1 MSRKYP
7 NAGLTEAL
15 YRRLVNEYNA
25 LRVKYK
31 REFNG
36 RIRAVLNCDVRESRK
51 YTQKFCNVITERSR
65 LSPNTAEDL
74 KGLISDQLF
83 NDLQTYLAENYRGK
97 KCYQKHVSFDNAGLP
112 DDLFKRFC
120 DEVEAMRESYG
131 KRVTTH
137 IMTLLGCSREEAR
150 KHADNLSKLYR
161 EINRLTPRKLIQIE
175 GLISDELF
183 SDVAKYV
190 FNHYDWS
197 DELDEDIDRI
207 ARKYRSKEG
216 LGRNKPTVKH
226 YLYRAYMLG
235 V

>member
-1 MSRKYP
+1 MTRKYP
-7 NAGLTEAL
+7 NAGLTEEL
-15 YRRLVNEYNA
+15 YRRLVSEYNA
-25 LRVKYK
+25 LRVKYG

-36 RIRAVLNCDVRESRK
+36 QIRTVRNCDVREARK
-51 YTQKFCNVITERSR
+51 YSQKFCNVIHERSR

-74 KGLISDQLF
+74 RGLISDSLL
-83 NDLQTYLAENYRGK
+83 NDLQAYLAENYRGK
-97 KCYQKHVSFDNAGLP
+97 KAYQKHVSFDNAGLTEE
-112 DDLFKRFC
+112 LYKRYC
-120 DEVEAMRESYG
+120 EEIEAMREAYG

-137 IMTLLGCSREEAR
+137 IMELTGCTREQAV
-150 KHADNLSKLYR
+150 KHTANLSKLYR

-183 SDVAKYV
+183 GDIAKYV
-190 FNHYDWS
+190 FNNYDWPA
-197 DELDEDIDRI
+197 ELDEDIDRI
-207 ARKYRSKEG
+207 AAKYRSKEG

>member
-1 MSRKYP
+1 MSKTYKYS
-7 NAGLTEAL
+7 GLTEEL
-15 YRRLVNEYNA
+15 YRRLVSEYNA

-31 REFNG
+31 REFNR
-36 RIRAVLNCDVRESRK
+36 RIRAVRNCDVRGARK
-51 YTQKFCNVITERSR
+51 YSQKFCNVIHERSR

-74 KGLISDQLF
+74 KGLISDELY
-83 NDLQTYLAENYRGK
+83 NDLYAYLAENYRGK
-97 KCYQKHVSFDNAGLP
+97 KAYQKHVSFDNAGLTEE
-112 DDLFKRFC
+112 LYKRFC
-120 DEVEAMRESYG
+120 DEIEAMREAYG

-137 IMTLLGCSREEAR
+137 IMELTGCSREETR
-150 KHADNLSKLYR
+150 KHAGNLSKLYR

-183 SDVAKYV
+183 GDIAKYV
-190 FNHYDWS
+190 FDHYDWS

-207 ARKYRSKEG
+207 AQKYRNKEG

>member
-7 NAGLTEAL
+7 HAGLSEEL
-15 YRRLVNEYNA
+15 FQRLVSEYNA
-25 LRVKYK
+25 VRQEYK
-31 REFNG
+31 RGFNEQ
-36 RIRAVLNCDVRESRK
+36 IRKIKNCDIREQRK
-51 YTQKFCNVITERSR
+51 LTQKFCNVIAERSG

-83 NDLQTYLAENYRGK
+83 NDLQAYLAENYRGK
-97 KCYQKHVSFDNAGLP
+97 KAYQKHVSFDNAGLP
-112 DDLFKRFC
+112 EDLFKRYC
-120 DEVEAMRESYG
+120 EEIEAMRELYG

-137 IMTLLGCSREEAR
+137 IMELVGCTREEVV
-150 KHADNLSKLYR
+150 KHTANLSKLYR

-183 SDVAKYV
+183 GDIAKYV
-190 FNHYDWS
+190 FNNYEWP

-207 ARKYRSKEG
+207 ARKYRNKEG

>member
-1 MSRKYP
+1 MSRKYQH
-7 NAGLTEAL
+7 AGLTEEL
-15 YRRLVNEYNA
+15 FQRLVSEYTA
-25 LRVKYK
+25 
-31 REFNG
+31 
-36 RIRAVLNCDVRESRK
+36 IRAKYGRGFNEHIRKIKNCDVREARK
-51 YTQKFCNVITERSR
+51 YSQKFCNVIHERSR

-74 KGLISDQLF
+74 RGLISDQLF
-83 NDLQTYLAENYRGK
+83 NDLQAYLDENYRGK
-97 KCYQKHVSFDNAGLP
+97 KAYQKHVSFDNAGLP
-112 DDLFKRFC
+112 EDLFKRFC
-120 DEVEAMRESYG
+120 DEIEAMREVYG

-137 IMTLLGCSREEAR
+137 IMSLIGCSREEAR

-183 SDVAKYV
+183 SDIAKYV
-190 FNHYDWS
+190 FNNYDWA
-197 DELDEDIDRI
+197 DDLDEDIDRI
-207 ARKYRSKEG
+207 ARRYRSKEG

>member
-7 NAGLTEAL
+7 HAGLTESL
-15 YRRLVNEYNA
+15 FKRLVSEYTA
-25 LRVKYK
+25 
-31 REFNG
+31 
-36 RIRAVLNCDVRESRK
+36 IRAKYGRGFNEHIRNVKNCDIREQRK
-51 YTQKFCNVITERSR
+51 LTQKFCNVICERSR
-65 LSPNTAEDL
+65 LSPNTLEDL
-74 KGLISDQLF
+74 KGLISDGLY

-97 KCYQKHVSFDNAGLP
+97 KAYQKHVSFDNAGLP
-112 DDLFKRFC
+112 GDLFKRFC
-120 DEVEAMRESYG
+120 DEVEAMREAYG

-137 IMTLLGCSREEAR
+137 IMSLIGCTREEAR

-183 SDVAKYV
+183 GDIAKYV
-190 FNHYDWS
+190 FNNYDWAA
-197 DELDEDIDRI
+197 ELDEDIDRI
-207 ARKYRSKEG
+207 ARRYRNKEG

-226 YLYRAYMLG
+226 YLYRAYSLG

>member
-1 MSRKYP
+1 MTRKYP
-7 NAGLTEAL
+7 NAGLTEEL
-15 YRRLVNEYNA
+15 YRRLVSEYNA

-36 RIRAVLNCDVRESRK
+36 RIRAVRNCDVREARK
-51 YTQKFCNVITERSR
+51 YSQKFCNVITERSR

-112 DDLFKRFC
+112 DELFKRFC
-120 DEVEAMRESYG
+120 DEIEAMREVYG

-137 IMTLLGCSREEAR
+137 IMTLLGCSREEAG
-150 KHADNLSKLYR
+150 KHADNLSKLYC

-183 SDVAKYV
+183 GDIAKYV

-207 ARKYRSKEG
+207 ARKYRNKGG

-226 YLYRAYMLG
+226 YLYRAYMIG

>member
-1 MSRKYP
+1 MTRKYP
-7 NAGLTEAL
+7 NAGLTEEL
-15 YRRLVNEYNA
+15 YRRLVSEYNG
-25 LRVKYK
+25 LRVKYG

-36 RIRAVLNCDVRESRK
+36 RIRAVRNCDVRETRK
-51 YTQKFCNVITERSR
+51 YSQKFCNVITERSR

-83 NDLQTYLAENYRGK
+83 NDLQAYLAENYRGK
-97 KCYQKHVSFDNAGLP
+97 KCYHKHVSFDNAGLP
-112 DDLFKRFC
+112 EELYKRFC
-120 DEVEAMRESYG
+120 AEIEVMREVYG

-137 IMTLLGCSREEAR
+137 IMELTGCTREEAR

-183 SDVAKYV
+183 GDIAKYV
-190 FNHYDWS
+190 FNNYDLVA
-197 DELDEDIDRI
+197 ELDEDIDRI
-207 ARKYRSKEG
+207 ARRYCSEEG

>member
-1 MSRKYP
+1 MTRKYP
-7 NAGLTEAL
+7 NAGLTEEL
-15 YRRLVNEYNA
+15 YRRLVSEYNA

-36 RIRAVLNCDVRESRK
+36 RIRAVRNCDVREARK
-51 YTQKFCNVITERSR
+51 YSQKFCNVITERSR
-65 LSPNTAEDL
+65 LSPNTLDDL
-74 KGLISDQLF
+74 KGLISDELY
-83 NDLQTYLAENYRGK
+83 NDLHAYLAENYRGK
-97 KCYQKHVSFDNAGLP
+97 KCYHKHVSFDNAGLP
-112 DDLFKRFC
+112 DDLFKRLC
-120 DEVEAMRESYG
+120 EEIEAMREVYD

-137 IMTLLGCSREEAR
+137 IMELTGCSREEAI

-183 SDVAKYV
+183 GDIAKYV
-190 FNHYDWS
+190 FNNYDWAA
-197 DELDEDIDRI
+197 ELDEDIDRI
-207 ARKYRSKEG
+207 VRRYRSKEG

>member
-1 MSRKYP
+1 MSKTYKYS
-7 NAGLTEAL
+7 GLTEEL
-15 YRRLVNEYNA
+15 YRRLVGEYNA

-36 RIRAVLNCDVRESRK
+36 RIRAVRNCDVHEGRK
-51 YTQKFCNVITERSR
+51 YSQKFCNVIHERSR
-65 LSPNTAEDL
+65 LSPNTLDDL

-83 NDLQTYLAENYRGK
+83 NDLQAHLAENYRGK
-97 KCYQKHVSFDNAGLP
+97 KCYHKHVSFDNAGLP
-112 DDLFKRFC
+112 DSLFKRFC
-120 DEVEAMRESYG
+120 EEIEAMRESYG

-137 IMTLLGCSREEAR
+137 IMTLLDSSREEAR

-183 SDVAKYV
+183 SDIAKYV
-190 FNHYDWS
+190 FNNYDWAA
-197 DELDEDIDRI
+197 ELDEDIDRI
-207 ARKYRSKEG
+207 ARRYRSKEG